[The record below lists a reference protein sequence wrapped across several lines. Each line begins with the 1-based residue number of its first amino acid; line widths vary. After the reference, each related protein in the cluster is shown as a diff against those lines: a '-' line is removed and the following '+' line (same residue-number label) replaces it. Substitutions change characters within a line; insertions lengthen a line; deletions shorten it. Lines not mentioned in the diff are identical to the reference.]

1 MVTDMATTYT
11 LSELDTRMKDWAEAF
26 TAAQADFQPIAKR
39 HEATIGQSYSYKYAD
54 LNDVLEAVRPVLNK
68 HGLSIAQSTVSEEG
82 QIGVVTRIYH
92 TSGHVEAFGPL
103 LLPAGGDARSAGSA
117 ITYARR
123 YSLTAA
129 LGISPDD
136 DDDGEAATESHSET
150 LAIPG
155 GQPPAE
161 PTKTDVEVTPGDWLK
176 TSVEVF
182 GLWTPDEK
190 REAYTAAMT
199 DLDFKKLSSMKRAKE
214 VFEAMSEGYYRDR
227 PEASPF

>member
-1 MVTDMATTYT
+1 MAIEGE
-11 LSELDTRMKDWAEAF
+11 LLELELELDTRIKEWTEAF
-26 TAAQADFQPIAKR
+26 TAAQADLPPIAKQ
-39 HEATIGQSYSYKYAD
+39 HEAIIPTKTGSGYSYKYAD

-68 HGLSIAQSTVSEEG
+68 HGLSIAQSTTSEEG
-82 QIGVVTRIYH
+82 QIGVMTRIYH
-92 TSGHVEAFGPL
+92 TSGHVESFGPL

-123 YSLTAA
+123 YGLCAA

-136 DDDGEAATESHSET
+136 DDDGEAA
-150 LAIPG
+150 A
-155 GQPPAE
+155 PPE
-161 PTKTDVEVTPGDWLK
+161 GMTRTDVDISPGDWLK
-176 TSVEVF
+176 TSVDVF

-199 DLDFKKLSSMKRAKE
+199 GLEFKKLSSMKRAKQ
-214 VFEAMSEGYYRDR
+214 VFEKMSEAYYEAQ